1 MTEGSHEDR
10 DGPVE
15 DQADV
20 TSSAE
25 GRTSSSE
32 GHASEGHASSSEGR
46 ERARE
51 LLERIVDALGLDA
64 RVDVTVEDETLL
76 INVEGDDLG
85 LLIGRHG
92 QTIDAAQHLAFLV
105 ASRDRPPWR
114 RVVLDA
120 AGYRARRA
128 EALQRR
134 ADQAVAE
141 ALRSGHAVELEPMA
155 SAERRIVHEYLR
167 DRHDIETY
175 SEGDEPERRLVV
187 TPVTA

>member
-1 MTEGSHEDR
+1 MQAGSPPAGT
-10 DGPVE
+10 DG
-15 DQADV
+15 
-20 TSSAE
+20 SAE
-25 GRTSSSE
+25 GQQ
-32 GHASEGHASSSEGR
+32 
-46 ERARE
+46 RAKE
-51 LLERIVDALGLDA
+51 LLEQIAAALGLEA
-64 RVDVTVEDETLL
+64 EVEVSVEDETLL

-175 SEGDEPERRLVV
+175 SEGDEPERRLVI